1 MVQAPNPGRHIFTK
15 VLWQMLLGL
24 ILVVAAGLAI
34 NFSLKHYFPQY
45 MGYAPLVREI
55 VWSLIVFIIGL
66 WIASHLVAYAE
77 RRFARTRKDLYGLTL
92 LIRIAVYVVLLAVIL
107 SIFHISIAGILAGSA
122 VGGVVLGF
130 AIHTFASN
138 LLTGIF
144 ATASGALNYGDVV
157 YVNSW
162 VWNINSVGQIVEIKA
177 LFSKMLTQDGA
188 LISIPNS
195 VLLGSSALVEYAHE
209 DDSYIYPVET
219 MVNADVPMELVIS
232 EAKKTPL
239 FQHSDIFI
247 QSRNGFNNTLHLLLR
262 FRTVAELNAVIDEAN
277 RIIDAAYWKAKNGVT
292 LYGPSYF
299 ARASGRY
306 PVLLGLPIDVPSA
319 RILSEAR
326 AQGLAVNLV
335 NKTNAMNTFLL
346 SVAVDERKDLAQ
358 SIEAANLALEGIYE
372 KIKDAAAAT
381 AENRQ

>member
-262 FRTVAELNAVIDEAN
+262 FRTVAELNAIIDEAN

>member
-1 MVQAPNPGRHIFTK
+1 MVQTPGQGRHLFTK
-15 VLWQMLLGL
+15 VLWQMRLGL
-24 ILVVAAGLAI
+24 ILVIAAGFVI
-34 NFSLKHYFPQY
+34 NVALKQYFPQY
-45 MGYAPLVREI
+45 LSYAPLVREI
-55 VWSLIVFIIGL
+55 VWSLIVLIIGL

-92 LIRIAVYVVLLAVIL
+92 LIRIAVYIVLLAVIL

-162 VWNINSVGQIVEIKA
+162 VWNVNTVGQIVEIKA

-209 DDSYIYPVET
+209 DNSYIYPVET
-219 MVNADVPMELVIS
+219 MVNADVPMELVIT
-232 EAKKTPL
+232 EAKKASL
-239 FQHSDIFI
+239 FQHCDIFI
-247 QSRNGFNNTLHLLLR
+247 QSRNGFNNTLHLMLR
-262 FRTVAELNAVIDEAN
+262 FQNVTELNGRIDEAN

-299 ARASGRY
+299 ARLADSY

-319 RILSEAR
+319 RLLDTAR
-326 AQGLAVNLV
+326 KQGLKVNLV

-346 SVAVDERKDLAQ
+346 QVGMEDGKDLAK
-358 SIEAANLALEGIYE
+358 SIEAANLALEEIYGQL
-372 KIKDAAAAT
+372 KDETAAAT
-381 AENRQ
+381 APRP

>member
-247 QSRNGFNNTLHLLLR
+247 QSRNGFNNTLHLMLR
-262 FRTVAELNAVIDEAN
+262 FRTVAELNAIIDEAN

>member
-1 MVQAPNPGRHIFTK
+1 
-15 VLWQMLLGL
+15 
-24 ILVVAAGLAI
+24 
-34 NFSLKHYFPQY
+34 
-45 MGYAPLVREI
+45 
-55 VWSLIVFIIGL
+55 
-66 WIASHLVAYAE
+66 
-77 RRFARTRKDLYGLTL
+77 
-92 LIRIAVYVVLLAVIL
+92 
-107 SIFHISIAGILAGSA
+107 
-122 VGGVVLGF
+122 
-130 AIHTFASN
+130 
-138 LLTGIF
+138 
-144 ATASGALNYGDVV
+144 
-157 YVNSW
+157 
-162 VWNINSVGQIVEIKA
+162 INSVGQIVEIKA

-247 QSRNGFNNTLHLLLR
+247 QSRNGFNNTLHLMLR
-262 FRTVAELNAVIDEAN
+262 FRTVAELNAIIDEAN

>member
-1 MVQAPNPGRHIFTK
+1 MEPMPNQGRRVFTK

-24 ILVVAAGLAI
+24 ILIVAAGVVVD
-34 NFSLKHYFPQY
+34 FSLKHYFPQY
-45 MGYAPLVREI
+45 LNYAPLVREI
-55 VWSLIVFIIGL
+55 VWSLIVFIVGL
-66 WIASHLVAYAE
+66 WIAGHLVAYAE

-92 LIRIAVYVVLLAVIL
+92 LIRIGVYIVLLAVIL

-162 VWNINSVGQIVEIKA
+162 VWNINTVGQIVEIKA

-195 VLLGSSALVEYAHE
+195 VLLGSSALVEYAQE
-209 DDSYIYPVET
+209 DGSYIYPVET

-232 EAKKTPL
+232 EARKAPL
-239 FQHSDIFI
+239 FERADIFI
-247 QSRNGFNNTLHLLLR
+247 QSRNGFNNTLHLMLR

-292 LYGPSYF
+292 LYGASYF
-299 ARASGRY
+299 ARTSERY
-306 PVLLGLPIDVPSA
+306 PVLLGLPVDVPSA
-319 RILSEAR
+319 DILGEAR
-326 AQGLAVNLV
+326 KQGLDVHLV
-335 NKTNAMNTFLL
+335 NKTNVMNTFLL
-346 SVAVDERKDLAQ
+346 EQAAAKDEDLAR
-358 SIEAANLALEGIYE
+358 SIESANLALEGIYGRL
-372 KIKDAAAAT
+372 KDKLVAT
-381 AENRQ
+381 VAQK

>member
-1 MVQAPNPGRHIFTK
+1 VVQAPNPGRHIFTK